1 MTSYAQAL
9 GALRDPARPYLTQL
23 EPDFRTELS
32 VATFTNG
39 VAKAANALAAEL
51 DCGPGSHIAI
61 ALPWHWQ
68 RAIWSAAAWWIG
80 ACVSTSQD
88 VGDVDL
94 VIADARAAPVDAV
107 VVSLH
112 PLGLAEDVPDGC
124 IDGTSLARIQPDVFL
139 GDPAAPDGPALRIA
153 DQEFDQAA
161 LMAAINALPQTGA
174 RTAVS
179 PGKGSMTWIA
189 PVWLP
194 VLRPTS
200 VVMVTDGV
208 SAAALADEAVTGSVD
223 G

>member
-51 DCGPGSHIAI
+51 DCGPGSQIAMR
-61 ALPWHWQ
+61 LPWHWQ

-80 ACVSTSQD
+80 ACVCTSPD
-88 VGDVDL
+88 ASDVDL
-94 VIADARAAPVDAV
+94 VIADAASAVPDAV

-112 PLGLAEDVPDGC
+112 PLGLAGDVPDGC
-124 IDGTSLARIQPDVFL
+124 LDGTSLARMQPDAFL
-139 GDPAAPDGPALRIA
+139 EDPAAPDGIALRCA

-161 LMAAINALPQTGA
+161 LITRINDLPPTGA
-174 RTAVS
+174 RTAILPS
-179 PGKGSMTWIA
+179 AGLLAWIA

-200 VVMVTDGV
+200 VVMVGDKV
-208 SAAALADEAVTGSVD
+208 SATALDDEAVTGSVD

>member
-39 VAKAANALAAEL
+39 VAKAANALEAEL
-51 DCGPGSHIAI
+51 DCGPGSLIAI
-61 ALPWHWQ
+61 CLPWHWQ
-68 RAIWSAAAWWIG
+68 RAIWSAAAWWVG
-80 ACVSTSQD
+80 ACVCSSPNTGS
-88 VGDVDL
+88 VDL
-94 VIADARAAPVDAV
+94 IIADAQSASPDAV

-112 PLGLAEDVPDGC
+112 PLGLAEDVPEGC
-124 IDGTSLARIQPDVFL
+124 VDGTSLARIQPDAFL
-139 GDPAAPDGPALRIA
+139 GDPTAPDGPALRSPDA
-153 DQEFDQAA
+153 QFDQAA
-161 LMAAINALPQTGA
+161 LIAAINELPQTGA
-174 RTAVS
+174 RTAVTR
-179 PGKGSMTWIA
+179 GNGLLGWVA

-200 VVMVTDGV
+200 VVMVNNAV
-208 SAAALADEAVTGSVD
+208 SAAAIAEEAVTGSVD

>member
-39 VAKAANALAAEL
+39 VAKAANALEAEL
-51 DCGPGSHIAI
+51 DCGPGSRIAI

-80 ACVSTSQD
+80 ACVSTSRD
-88 VGDVDL
+88 ADDVDL
-94 VIADARAAPVDAV
+94 VIAPASSALAGAV

-112 PLGLAEDVPDGC
+112 PLGLAEDVPDDC
-124 IDGTSLARIQPDVFL
+124 VDGTSLARIQPDGFL

-161 LMAAINALPQTGA
+161 LIEAINTLPQTGA

-179 PGKGSMTWIA
+179 PAEGVMAWIA

-200 VVMVTDGV
+200 VVMVTDAV
-208 SAAALADEAVTGSVD
+208 SASAIADEAVTGSVD